1 MSSDELSR
9 PLSRQD
15 ALRAE
20 KNQSSEILYTAL
32 DLAADGISSHIHT
45 LDENVTF
52 MLDNQQEVVLRVR
65 EIDVAHQNGRALY
78 MRVIART
85 DFQNVLILAKKIN
98 MKMGPFSS
106 HFSVILSASP
116 EFLENR
122 NKEIIGLE
130 RLSDFFETLDEIKR
144 PIFLNLN
151 HYVISRISD

>member
-98 MKMGPFSS
+98 MKMGPFRR
-106 HFSVILSASP
+106 HLHGILSAMP
-116 EFLENR
+116 EILENK
-122 NKEIIGLE
+122 NTEITRLE
-130 RLSDFFETLDEIKR
+130 SPSVFF
-144 PIFLNLN
+144 
-151 HYVISRISD
+151 